1 MIRALKKRILAG
13 VSLLAVTG
21 LVVSGIPALGAA
33 TPGVTKD
40 TITLGMSSAQSGAA
54 SPGYNKVG
62 PAMRAYFNYINEKG
76 GVYGRKIELKLED
89 DKYVPTNA
97 VNKVNKLILRD
108 KVFALVGNLG
118 TATHTA
124 ALKKTPIIKQ
134 SVPDLFVNTGY
145 SGFANPKKYPTTF
158 MYLPSYI
165 MEAKIMAKYINDKFP
180 GKKVGIL
187 YQDDD
192 FGKDGLAGFKAGG
205 LTFVAGGTQKY
216 ASLSQATV
224 GLTAQMTALKSS
236 GAEVIILFGVTS
248 ATAVAMRT
256 AAGLGYGT
264 TWGPQFI
271 MGSVGADPTTLLTLA
286 GATTPALQ
294 AATLRSLTGA
304 LSLSFLP
311 AATDTEDEYVK
322 KFIEINTTYNKGVP
336 WDNNVLVGMNQA
348 MLIVQALRA
357 AGENPTRASLISA
370 LKSKGGT
377 FASAGYSKLESAN
390 NVGYTGYWVGRY
402 NSTGVIAPVD
412 GGKPVVYT
420 TDSST
425 ANGDVAVSTFTRPA
439 MPADGVPTNK

>member
-21 LVVSGIPALGAA
+21 LVVSGIPAQGAA

-165 MEAKIMAKYINDKFP
+165 MEAKIMAKYIKDKFP

-402 NSTGVIAPVD
+402 NSTGVIAPVG

-425 ANGDVAVSTFTRPA
+425 TNGDVAVSTFTRPA

>member
-76 GVYGRKIELKLED
+76 GVYGRKIEFKLED

-165 MEAKIMAKYINDKFP
+165 MEAKIMAKYIKDKFP